1 MRCLPWSKTETT
13 RALYWLSL
21 LSPHPSQPSSICWLD
36 FRPTRVNSPSTPHPH
51 TSPKMHWEGSEV
63 TSSSAAPCLFL
74 DGFPDIFSCLIFLLC
89 LWSHLPSLM
98 CRLLPSCWGSQVSMP
113 FPFALDSPWKLI
125 HNQIQPPPLWATLGA
140 ECAIENRGALERG
153 TAEITSR
160 LGSLLRDF
168 GRVLLNFW
176 VSFHILPSNMADG
189 YEKWDSHSGKQ
200 FGSSKTSTQTIWPSK
215 FTPKYISKRTE
226 S

>member
-51 TSPKMHWEGSEV
+51 TSPKMPWEGSEV

-98 CRLLPSCWGSQVSMP
+98 LQT
-113 FPFALDSPWKLI
+113 
-125 HNQIQPPPLWATLGA
+125 PPL
-140 ECAIENRGALERG
+140 
-153 TAEITSR
+153 
-160 LGSLLRDF
+160 LLRVPGLHAFSFCPRLSMETHPQPDSTSTSVSDSRC
-168 GRVLLNFW
+168 RVCHREQRG
-176 VSFHILPSNMADG
+176 SG
-189 YEKWDSHSGKQ
+189 EGHSGDHIQ
-200 FGSSKTSTQTIWPSK
+200 AWLLTEGLWAS
-215 FTPKYISKRTE
+215 FT
-226 S
+226 